1 MKLAKRFFI
10 LLKKIFRFINLFLK
24 NKIEIKLSNPK
35 KTNILVIDHS
45 RENEVQNILLNNIEF
60 ETFDTRIYQF
70 NHLKNLRKPRV
81 FLSLKIFFLILYFF
95 L

>member
-1 MKLAKRFFI
+1 MEEI
-10 LLKKIFRFINLFLK
+10 MKKINIIYRWLL
-24 NKIEIKLSNPK
+24 PK

-45 RENEVQNILLNNIEF
+45 RENEVKNILLNNIEF

-81 FLSLKIFFLILYFF
+81 FLSLKIFFLTLYFF
-95 L
+95 FIKRQNSLYNSYCK